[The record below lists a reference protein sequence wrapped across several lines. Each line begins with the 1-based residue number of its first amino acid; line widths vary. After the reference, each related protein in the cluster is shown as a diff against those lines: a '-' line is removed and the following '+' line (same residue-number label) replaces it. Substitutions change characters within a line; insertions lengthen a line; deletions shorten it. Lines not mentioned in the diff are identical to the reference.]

1 MNITET
7 VMRTCSFSLKVPS
20 TTAPE
25 FIDITEEV
33 AKYLSESEI
42 SNGIVVVFSR
52 HTTCSVV
59 IQENEPLLL
68 EDFKAMLNRL
78 SPSQGIYKHN
88 DFSVRTV
95 HMHENECAN
104 GHSHCQSL
112 ILGTSETIPVL
123 QGKMSL
129 GEWQRIFL
137 LELDGEKAP
146 QLAYREVLVQI
157 MGQP

>member
-52 HTTCSVV
+52 HTTCSLV
-59 IQENEPLLL
+59 IQ
-68 EDFKAMLNRL
+68 
-78 SPSQGIYKHN
+78 
-88 DFSVRTV
+88 
-95 HMHENECAN
+95 
-104 GHSHCQSL
+104 
-112 ILGTSETIPVL
+112 
-123 QGKMSL
+123 
-129 GEWQRIFL
+129 
-137 LELDGEKAP
+137 
-146 QLAYREVLVQI
+146 
-157 MGQP
+157 

>member
-1 MNITET
+1 MNVTESM
-7 VMRTCSFSLKVPS
+7 MRTCSFSLKVTS
-20 TTAPE
+20 NTAPE

-33 AKYLSESEI
+33 AEYLSQSEI
-42 SNGIVVVFSR
+42 TNGIVVVFSR

-68 EDFKAMLNRL
+68 EDFKEMLNRL
-78 SPSQGIYKHN
+78 SPSKGVYKHN

-104 GHSHCQSL
+104 GHSHCQGL

-123 QGKMSL
+123 QGKMYL

-137 LELDGEKAP
+137 LELDGEKAD
-146 QLAYREVLVQI
+146 QVAYREVIVQI
-157 MGQP
+157 MGQL